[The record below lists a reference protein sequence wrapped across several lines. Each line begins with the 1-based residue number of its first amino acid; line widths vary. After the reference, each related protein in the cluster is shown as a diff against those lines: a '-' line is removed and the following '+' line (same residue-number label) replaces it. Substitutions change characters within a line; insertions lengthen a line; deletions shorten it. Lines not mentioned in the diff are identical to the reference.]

1 MEGPQGRFIATREG
15 RSKKTTAKK
24 ELAMGDFQKK
34 GPEAPFLIFR
44 MTYNNKHSFLLCYE
58 SES

>member
-1 MEGPQGRFIATREG
+1 MEGPQGRYIATREG

-34 GPEAPFLIFR
+34 VPAKRPVAKSAQSHYKAG
-44 MTYNNKHSFLLCYE
+44 
-58 SES
+58 